1 MSPKEAKRRRWR
13 PRVLKIPEHV
23 HSALCDS
30 AWSPGCLCAFWDP
43 PPFMG
48 GPCTPA
54 LLSVQCWEG
63 EVPQG
68 MKGPSS
74 PCESGKWHWYVGMP
88 QRAALSR

>member
-1 MSPKEAKRRRWR
+1 MRKLRGWG
-13 PRVLKIPEHV
+13 RVFSQFKAAMWLEP
-23 HSALCDS
+23 LCDS